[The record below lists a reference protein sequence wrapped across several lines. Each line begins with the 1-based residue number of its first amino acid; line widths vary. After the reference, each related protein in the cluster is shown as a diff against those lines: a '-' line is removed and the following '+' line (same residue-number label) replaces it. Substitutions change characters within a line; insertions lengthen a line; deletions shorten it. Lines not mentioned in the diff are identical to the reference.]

1 MLTDT
6 GALMLAFVAT
16 RMARRP
22 ADEARSYGYA
32 RAEVLA
38 AFANG
43 IVMIGVVLWIVV
55 EAAGR
60 IMEPSPVMG
69 APMLVI
75 AVAGLIVNIVAF
87 KLLHGGESNLNM
99 RGAALHVMGD
109 MLGSVAAIAAAGIII
124 ATGYTIADPILSVL
138 VALLILKSAIGITK
152 ESAHI
157 LMEGTPDGV
166 DGETI
171 ADDLV
176 ENVPGLCNVHH
187 VHAWSL
193 GSNRAVATSISA
205 SASHRFRSSHTSE
218 WYLPAP
224 RATARSLSEKS
235 IPHTRLSSPAST
247 PALLRLSACKPSAH
261 PTSKTRAPRFGRRTA
276 PARIARTN
284 ASVASSG
291 QRYPHSRT
299 VRL

>member
-1 MLTDT
+1 MLTNE
-6 GALMLAFVAT
+6 AFDPKEAAEKAA
-16 RMARRP
+16 AR
-22 ADEARSYGYA
+22 
-32 RAEVLA
+32 
-38 AFANG
+38 
-43 IVMIGVVLWIVV
+43 IGVDLSLVDDFDEDDETEYAVAPGDAVWYEVKWHGV
-55 EAAGR
+55 EAVD
-60 IMEPSPVMG
+60 PDDP
-69 APMLVI
+69 
-75 AVAGLIVNIVAF
+75 VAG
-87 KLLHGGESNLNM
+87 SNPT
-99 RGAALHVMGD
+99 RDDYEDEEEA
-109 MLGSVAAIAAAGIII
+109 
-124 ATGYTIADPILSVL
+124 
-138 VALLILKSAIGITK
+138 
-152 ESAHI
+152 
-157 LMEGTPDGV
+157 
-166 DGETI
+166 ETWN
-171 ADDLV
+171 A
-176 ENVPGLCNVHH
+176 
-187 VHAWSL
+187 S
-193 GSNRAVATSISA
+193 SSKRAVATSISA

>member
-1 MLTDT
+1 MSVRHVKMTAPL
-6 GALMLAFVAT
+6 VT
-16 RMARRP
+16 RDSSRKRFRRFRVSSPP
-22 ADEARSYGYA
+22 AYA
-32 RAEVLA
+32 S
-38 AFANG
+38 G
-43 IVMIGVVLWIVV
+43 
-55 EAAGR
+55 
-60 IMEPSPVMG
+60 STY
-69 APMLVI
+69 
-75 AVAGLIVNIVAF
+75 VN
-87 KLLHGGESNLNM
+87 
-99 RGAALHVMGD
+99 
-109 MLGSVAAIAAAGIII
+109 
-124 ATGYTIADPILSVL
+124 
-138 VALLILKSAIGITK
+138 
-152 ESAHI
+152 
-157 LMEGTPDGV
+157 TPTQN
-166 DGETI
+166 ETWN
-171 ADDLV
+171 A
-176 ENVPGLCNVHH
+176 
-187 VHAWSL
+187 S
-193 GSNRAVATSISA
+193 SSKRAVATSISA